1 MANRFASINMSMD
14 FKFCNETIKIR
25 KLTVSQVSA
34 IQTTAREIEL
44 AKSDTSADGLAR
56 SEKLSMDL
64 LELMIRSGV
73 DEFKDFTSEEFGEL
87 PIDELTKLSNQI
99 LKYSGLAK

>member
-1 MANRFASINMSMD
+1 MANRFANINMTMD
-14 FKFCNETIKIR
+14 FKFCNESIKIR

-44 AKSDTSADGLAR
+44 AKEDVTTEGLAR

-73 DEFKDFTSEEFGEL
+73 EEMKDFTSEEFGEM

-99 LKYSGLAK
+99 LKYSGLTK